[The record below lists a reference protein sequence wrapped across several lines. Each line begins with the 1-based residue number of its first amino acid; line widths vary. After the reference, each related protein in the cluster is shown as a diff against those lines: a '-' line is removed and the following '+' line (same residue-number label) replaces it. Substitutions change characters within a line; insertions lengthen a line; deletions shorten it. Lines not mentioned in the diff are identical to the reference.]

1 MMKDVRASATD
12 ADGTARQGTARQG
25 AARNSPRT
33 AAGLIALGT
42 AAFILFILDLVL
54 GSVRI
59 PLSDFFAVLRG
70 QSSGSAGAIILLFR
84 LPKAVVALGAG
95 AALAASGLL
104 LQTVFHNPLAG
115 PDVLGI
121 NSGASIGVALM
132 VLLSGT
138 TGSASLLAGL
148 DIAGYALVCLAAS
161 IGAALIL
168 ILILILARHFE
179 DAVSLLILGM
189 LVGYLAGSVVS
200 LLVYFADPHR
210 VQAYLSWTY
219 GSFSGLTLEMLPV
232 FLCFTAFGFLLL
244 IRTSKPLDALLL
256 GERYAASL
264 GVDVRH
270 ERGRIILAAAVLS
283 GTATAFCGPIAF
295 AGIAAPIAAKRIFR
309 TSRHSFLIPASAL
322 VGSCF
327 CLAAD
332 ILSQLPPGGA
342 VIPVNPLLALVGAPI
357 IIGAFISGRRERA
370 A

>member
-1 MMKDVRASATD
+1 MASGILRGEERGA
-12 ADGTARQGTARQG
+12 G
-25 AARNSPRT
+25 AAGNRQRARGLAVL
-33 AAGLIALGT
+33 AASV
-42 AAFILFILDLVL
+42 FVLFILDLLL
-54 GSVRI
+54 GSVH
-59 PLSDFFAVLRG
+59 LQLADFAAVL
-70 QSSGSAGAIILLFR
+70 SGHGSGAAAAIILLFR
-84 LPKAVVALGAG
+84 LPKAISALAAG

-121 NSGASIGVALM
+121 NSGAGIGVAAL
-132 VLLSGT
+132 VLLSGSP
-138 TGSASLLAGL
+138 GSASLLAGL
-148 DIAGYALVCLAAS
+148 DTGGYILVCIAAS
-161 IGAALIL
+161 IGAGLVL

-189 LVGYLAGSVVS
+189 LVGYLAGSAVS

-219 GSFSGLTLEMLPV
+219 GSFAGITLGMLPV
-232 FLCFTAFGFLLL
+232 FLGFTAAGFLLL
-244 IRTSKPLDALLL
+244 LRTSKPLDALLL

-264 GVDVRH
+264 GVDVRR
-270 ERGRIILAAAVLS
+270 ERGRVILAAALLS

-309 TSRHSFLIPASAL
+309 SSRHSLLIPASAL
-322 VGSCF
+322 MGSCF

-332 ILSQLPPGGA
+332 IISQLPPSGA
-342 VIPVNPLLALVGAPI
+342 LLPVNPLLALVGAPI
-357 IIGAFISGRRERA
+357 IIGAFVSGRRERA